1 MFRGPLALLAR
12 SLRIDARSRSTHLI
26 RLALIAFAY
35 FNFISTASSARY
47 VSAPGLS
54 FFSSLAYLDIFFI
67 GLFGVGYFS
76 TAITEEKE
84 ENTLGLMLMAGISP
98 IGILAGKMGARFF
111 QAASLLLIQFPLML
125 LCVTLGGITINQIWA
140 ATISLLAFLMFVAG
154 FGLFSSTISK
164 NSRSAGALVFFGLIC
179 YFTLI
184 PLAWE
189 TSVSQSPS
197 IPVNW
202 YASDHLSV
210 SFRVRQILQSG
221 FNGSVWCA
229 QVYFDA
235 GAGLIF
241 CLLSWLLFGAAAN
254 NLSSESESRRIVG
267 QRRGILRFPP
277 GPIWDNPFAWKDFY
291 FVSGGVPMILIRTL
305 FYLGTG
311 IAIGLLFTSSS
322 HIQDLR
328 PALYMYLFICTL
340 LWPLDLAINVSRS
353 MEQEVRLQ
361 TLSSLVMLPHDLN
374 VIVYSK
380 LAGAAIGSLPGL
392 CVIGFLSFASM
403 MTLSGMSGPE
413 DFVIA
418 VLGLIDYVL
427 FMLLVPT
434 YAATLGLYL
443 RWGSVAATI
452 ALVMVTYIVLLTCGG
467 MMGASD
473 APPGFIL
480 FVMAC
485 GVLPLHAFCHHQ
497 LLTRFK
503 ELAEK

>member
-1 MFRGPLALLAR
+1 MFGGPLALLAR

-26 RLALIAFAY
+26 RLALIALAY
-35 FNFISTASSARY
+35 FNFVTTASSARY
-47 VSAPGLS
+47 ISAPGLS

-67 GLFGVGYFS
+67 ALFGVGYFS

-98 IGILAGKMGARFF
+98 IGILTGKTGARFF

-125 LCVTLGGITINQIWA
+125 LCVTLGGITTNQIWA
-140 ATISLLAFLMFVAG
+140 ATISLLSFLIFVAG
-154 FGLFSSTISK
+154 FGLFSSTVSK
-164 NSRSAGALVFFGLIC
+164 NSRSAGFFVFLGLIC

-189 TSVSQSPS
+189 SWVTPS
-197 IPVNW
+197 SNLSSNW

-210 SFRVRQILQSG
+210 VYRVNQILQSS
-221 FNGSVWCA
+221 FSGSASCI

-241 CLLSWLLFGAAAN
+241 CLLSWLLFGASAN
-254 NLSSESESRRIVG
+254 DLSSESESRGIVG
-267 QRRGILRFPP
+267 RRRGFLRFPP
-277 GPIWDNPFAWKDFY
+277 GSIWDNPFAWKDFY

-305 FYLGTG
+305 FYVGTG
-311 IAIGLLFTSSS
+311 IAIGLMFTSSS
-322 HIQDLR
+322 HGNDLR
-328 PALYMYLFICTL
+328 PVLYAYLFICTL

-392 CVIGFLSFASM
+392 CVIGLLSFASIL
-403 MTLSGMSGPE
+403 TSSDLPGP
-413 DFVIA
+413 DFGIA
-418 VLGLIDYVL
+418 LFTMIDYAL
-427 FMLLVPT
+427 FLLLVPT

-452 ALVMVTYIVLLTCGG
+452 ALVLITYIVLLTCGG
-467 MMGASD
+467 MMGASN
-473 APPGFIL
+473 APPFFIL

-485 GVLPLHAFCHHQ
+485 GVLPLHAFCHQQ
-497 LLTRFK
+497 LLHRFR